1 MCCAPIGFV
10 SDHMEVVY
18 DLDVEAKAT
27 ADGLGLAYDRAATA
41 GTHPAF
47 VSSLADLMLERA
59 AVARGEA
66 LDAPPVSITEI
77 GPWHEECRPGACLE
91 REGDVRVEAGR
102 GRTACASSG
111 PAA

>member
-1 MCCAPIGFV
+1 MIVNERIPHA
-10 SDHMEVVY
+10 
-18 DLDVEAKAT
+18 
-27 ADGLGLAYDRAATA
+27 GLAAQGIETR
-41 GTHPAF
+41 
-47 VSSLADLMLERA
+47 ADLHWNLVTARLVEA

-102 GRTACASSG
+102 GRTACTSSG